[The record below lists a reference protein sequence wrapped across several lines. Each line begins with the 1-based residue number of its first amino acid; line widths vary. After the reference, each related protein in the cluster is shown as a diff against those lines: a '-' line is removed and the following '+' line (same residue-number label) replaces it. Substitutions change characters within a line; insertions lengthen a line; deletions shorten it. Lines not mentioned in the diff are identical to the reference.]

1 MATVAVAVSTSMAQ
15 TISPSNSS
23 QDLYPAAT
31 SPRFLLNGNEYPDI
45 PAIQLAPLGQYAEM
59 SHHDFAETDVV
70 GRLLLIDEGNA
81 NDDFPNAPR
90 NFFYLSCDPEDYTG
104 NLNAN
109 QVFDIAANNDDVYI
123 LILFSRTSDHCTA
136 TGLHDIP
143 SLGSILTTTDTM
155 VATELAGKTLTPDAP
170 GTFQLIPD
178 LNSYTNSS
186 DTGSGRE
193 WGSGGGPNGSPTTAV
208 AMIILYSITGV
219 ITALFISIIITGA
232 IRAHRHPERYGP
244 RAILTGGRGRQSRAR
259 GIARAML
266 DTLPI
271 VKFGDRD
278 NNNNNNPDAD
288 GTSAN
293 AVDAQKSGDIEMTAG
308 SNTTRTEGNNKT
320 EPHQTAGTTD
330 VSEAQR
336 SAITTTAATPETATE
351 PTPAP
356 TSSNAAAAPTNANT
370 NTTTPAPENAP
381 SCSICTEDFTLGSD
395 VRVLPCNHR
404 FHPECV
410 DPWLLNVSGTCP
422 LCRIDLRPKTS
433 DTDDADAA
441 ADSSEDPEVVAA
453 ATTTTTTTTRE
464 RVNSIT
470 TAGFRVGEDTI
481 GAFSLRSGRS
491 HRAPRPVAGANA
503 AHEGGSFAGLRRAL
517 AGSREE
523 RISALRRYREA
534 RLAGEGEGD
543 GGGEVERGA
552 GRDDVTDSVNSRGG
566 VARRALDRLRG
577 RPSRRDPA
585 VQGDAAGDRGGEGAG
600 GGNGEGNAASSSAA

>member
-1 MATVAVAVSTSMAQ
+1 MPSKALPSRTLATLATITLALTPAMAQ
-15 TISPSNSS
+15 TMSPSNSS

-31 SPRFLLNGNEYPDI
+31 SPRFLLSGNQYPDLPSI
-45 PAIQLAPLGQYAEM
+45 RLAPLGQYAEM

-70 GRLLLIDEGNA
+70 GRLLLVDSTNA

-90 NFFYLSCDPEDYTG
+90 NFFYLSCDPEDYTTG

-109 QVFDIAANNDDVYI
+109 AVFDIAANNNDVYL

-155 VATELAGKTLTPDAP
+155 VASMLADKNLTPDAP

-193 WGSGGGPNGSPTTAV
+193 WGSGGGGPNGSPTTAV

-278 NNNNNNPDAD
+278 NNNGGGPGAD
-288 GTSAN
+288 GASGN
-293 AVDAQKSGDIEMTAG
+293 VGEAQKEGDIEMVAG
-308 SNTTRTEGNNKT
+308 STTTHTDPDSNRETS
-320 EPHQTAGTTD
+320 QTDGAADADSTH
-330 VSEAQR
+330 R
-336 SAITTTAATPETATE
+336 STPTTTAAAAATADPTPTNPTANKEATTAT
-351 PTPAP
+351 
-356 TSSNAAAAPTNANT
+356 
-370 NTTTPAPENAP
+370 PENAP

-433 DTDDADAA
+433 ESDAENGEDGENGGEGAG
-441 ADSSEDPEVVAA
+441 DGDERRNSEA
-453 ATTTTTTTTRE
+453 R
-464 RVNSIT
+464 RVSSIT
-470 TAGFRVGEDTI
+470 AAGYRVGEDSI

-491 HRAPRPVAGANA
+491 HRSRPAPAPTPTPTTNA
-503 AHEGGSFAGLRRAL
+503 AQQDGSHAFAGLRRAL

-534 RLAGEGEGD
+534 RLAGEAAPEGERPVGQGD
-543 GGGEVERGA
+543 EAA
-552 GRDDVTDSVNSRGG
+552 GRGG
-566 VARRALDRLRG
+566 VRRALDRLRG
-577 RPSRRDPA
+577 RTARGEPTAPSEARVD
-585 VQGDAAGDRGGEGAG
+585 GNTTGTGNGAG
-600 GGNGEGNAASSSAA
+600 NSS